1 MSRLDLVIRGGTV
14 ATAADTFA
22 ADIGIRDGRIV
33 ALAGELGEG
42 TDEIDATGKLVL
54 PGGIDSHCHIEQKS
68 AAGML
73 CADDFHSGSVSA
85 AFGGTTTIIPFAA
98 QHRGQ
103 SLREVVEEYHGRAGP
118 KAVVDYAFHLII
130 SDPTAQILGQELPAL
145 IEDGYTSFKVY
156 MTYDL
161 LQLDDYQVLDVLSL
175 ARREGAMTM
184 VHAENHD
191 MIRWLT
197 DRLLDGGFRAPK
209 YHAVS
214 HARIAE
220 SEATSRAID
229 LARLVD
235 VPMLIVHVS
244 AAEAADAIRRAQDR
258 GLRIYGET
266 CPQYLF
272 LTAADLDRDGME
284 GAKFCCSPPP
294 RDAANQE
301 HVWRGLA
308 NGTFQVFSSDHAPYR
323 FDESGKLAGGP
334 DASFKQI
341 ANGVPGIELRLPLL
355 FSEGVGGG
363 RIDLN
368 RFVALASTNAARLY
382 GLYPRKGTIAIGSD
396 ADLAIWD
403 PEREITVTWDDLH
416 DNVGYTP
423 YEGRRITGWPVTV
436 LSRGRRVVDGGEL
449 LVDRGS
455 GEFLRCE
462 RPAGRAAARAPGAGD
477 GPGDELRGGARHV
490 VNERCLHN
498 RAQVWARCWERGRP
512 ARLNTCGPKA
522 HRCSS
527 GRDARAPRDPTRGV
541 VHARQDR
548 IGASLVSHRQFGAS
562 AVPLRRTAR
571 AVGAIR
577 PSRPAGRG

>member
-1 MSRLDLVIRGGTV
+1 MNRFDLVIRGGTV
-14 ATAADTFA
+14 VTAADTFR
-22 ADIGIRDGRIV
+22 ADVGIRDGRIA
-33 ALAGELGEG
+33 ALARDLDGAGEV
-42 TDEIDATGKLVL
+42 IDASDKLVL
-54 PGGIDSHCHIEQKS
+54 PGGIDSHCHIEQMS
-68 AAGML
+68 AAGVL
-73 CADDFHSGSVSA
+73 CADDFYTGSVSA

-103 SLREVVEEYHGRAGP
+103 SLREVVDAYHDCAGP

-130 SDPTAQILGQELPAL
+130 SDPTAHILGQELPAL
-145 IEDGYTSFKVY
+145 IADGYTSFKVY

-161 LQLDDYQVLDVLSL
+161 LQLDDYQMLDVLSL

-197 DRLLDGGFRAPK
+197 DRLLDGGHRAPK

-244 AAEAADAIRRAQDR
+244 GAEAADAIRRAQDR

-301 HVWRGLA
+301 HVWRGLV

-382 GLYPRKGTIAIGSD
+382 GIYPRKGTIGIGSD

-403 PEREITVTWDDLH
+403 PEREVTVTWDDLH

-423 YEGRRITGWPVTV
+423 YEGRRIKGWPVTV
-436 LSRGRRVVDGGEL
+436 LSRGRRVVEDGEL
-449 LVDRGS
+449 LVGRGS

-462 RPAGRAAARAPGAGD
+462 RSEASRPLGRRVP
-477 GPGDELRGGARHV
+477 EM
-490 VNERCLHN
+490 
-498 RAQVWARCWERGRP
+498 
-512 ARLNTCGPKA
+512 
-522 HRCSS
+522 
-527 GRDARAPRDPTRGV
+527 DPSRN
-541 VHARQDR
+541 
-548 IGASLVSHRQFGAS
+548 FGA
-562 AVPLRRTAR
+562 AL
-571 AVGAIR
+571 
-577 PSRPAGRG
+577 

>member
-1 MSRLDLVIRGGTV
+1 MNRLDLVIRGGTV
-14 ATAADTFA
+14 ATAADTFP
-22 ADIGIRDGRIV
+22 ADVGIRDGRIV
-33 ALAGELGEG
+33 ALARDLGEG
-42 TDEIDATGKLVL
+42 DDEIDATGKLVL
-54 PGGIDSHCHIEQKS
+54 PGGIDSHCHIEQMS
-68 AAGML
+68 SSGVL
-73 CADDFHSGSVSA
+73 CADDFYTGSVSA
-85 AFGGTTTIIPFAA
+85 AFGGTTTIVPFAA

-103 SLREVVEEYHGRAGP
+103 SLREVVDAYHGCAGP

-130 SDPTAQILGQELPAL
+130 SDPSAQILGQELPAL

-161 LQLDDYQVLDVLSL
+161 LQLDDYQMLDVLSL

-197 DRLLDGGFRAPK
+197 DRLLDGGHRAPK

-229 LARLVD
+229 LARLID

-244 AAEAADAIRRAQDR
+244 GAEAAEAIRRAQDL

-272 LTAADLDRDGME
+272 LTADDLDREGME

-301 HVWRGLA
+301 HIWRGLV

-403 PEREITVTWDDLH
+403 PDREVTVTWDDLH

-423 YEGRRITGWPVTV
+423 YEGRHIKGWPTTV
-436 LSRGRRVVDGGEL
+436 LSRGRRIVDGGKL
-449 LVDRGS
+449 LVERGS

-462 RPAGRAAARAPGAGD
+462 RPEAARPLERRVPEMDPATNFGAGALNQLPATRSCGLTSSQKRSSCGRD
-477 GPGDELRGGARHV
+477 SSQSPSRSRMTCRTPARRNSLTV
-490 VNERCLHN
+490 AATSSGWP
-498 RAQVWARCWERGRP
+498 RAQ
-512 ARLNTCGPKA
+512 
-522 HRCSS
+522 
-527 GRDARAPRDPTRGV
+527 
-541 VHARQDR
+541 
-548 IGASLVSHRQFGAS
+548 
-562 AVPLRRTAR
+562 
-571 AVGAIR
+571 
-577 PSRPAGRG
+577 